1 MNSRRREV
9 GCKEGYALWAKS
21 YDGENNP
28 LIAVEEPYVEDILKH
43 ISYSHVLDVGTGTGR
58 YALRMARSGA
68 CVTALDNCP
77 EILEVAKRSAD
88 KESLKID
95 FHLASLEKPLPY
107 DSNIFDSV
115 ICALTLT
122 HIPNIKEVIGEFNR
136 VLNEDGHLLITDFH
150 PDGVAQ
156 GWRTEFQADDI
167 LYKLPNMNHTRQDYI
182 NAVKKTGIE
191 LLKVIDVP
199 IREVP
204 TGYLPEYVIHKYA
217 EVNLCM
223 IILARKQ
230 RNFLKG
236 QRAG

>member
-1 MNSRRREV
+1 MNSRRMEV
-9 GCKEGYALWAKS
+9 SCKEGYALWAKT
-21 YDGENNP
+21 YDEENNP
-28 LIAVEEPYVEDILKH
+28 LIAVEEPHVEDILK
-43 ISYSHVLDVGTGTGR
+43 ILPYSHVLDVGAGTGR
-58 YALRMARSGA
+58 YALRMAKSGA
-68 CVTALDNCP
+68 SVTALDNCP
-77 EILEVAKRSAD
+77 EILEVAKRVAFN
-88 KESLKID
+88 ENLKVD

-107 DSNIFDSV
+107 DSNIFNLV

-122 HIPNIKEVIGEFNR
+122 HISNIKEVISEFNR

-156 GWRTEFQADDI
+156 GWRTEFRADDI
-167 LYKLPNMNHTRQDYI
+167 LYKLPNVNHTREDYI
-182 NAVKKTGIE
+182 NAVKNTGFE
-191 LLKVIDVP
+191 LLKMVDVP

-204 TGYLPEYVIHKYA
+204 TGYLPEDFIHNYS
-217 EVNLCM
+217 EVNLCL